1 MTMSTMILLM
11 MEMMMFIVIRMN
23 CSSLQNVLDY
33 EGDVEADMCMTF
45 QVMMIIMM
53 LIIIIVMISMNIM
66 MIIIA
71 MITMRIMIIIN
82 LIIIAPLRSL
92 LVSMGRSKQS
102 T

>member
-45 QVMMIIMM
+45 QVMKINMR
-53 LIIIIVMISMNIM
+53 LINMNSMNIM
-66 MIIIA
+66 II
-71 MITMRIMIIIN
+71 IMIIMTIVISMN
-82 LIIIAPLRSL
+82 LIIIAPFRSL
-92 LVSMGRSKQS
+92 LVSTGRSKQS